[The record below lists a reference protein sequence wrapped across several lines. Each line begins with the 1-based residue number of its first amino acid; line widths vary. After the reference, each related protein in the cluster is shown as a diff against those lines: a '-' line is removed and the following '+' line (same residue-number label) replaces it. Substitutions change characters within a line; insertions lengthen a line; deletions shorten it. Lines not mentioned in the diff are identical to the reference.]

1 LSKYIA
7 TTGERFDAIAI
18 RLASP
23 EEILKWSR
31 GEVKKPETINY
42 RTFKPEKDGLF
53 CERIFGPV
61 KDWECGCGK
70 YKKVKHRGITCDRCG
85 VEITESKVRRERM
98 GCIKLAVPVTHIWF
112 FKTTPSCIGNLLN
125 LSIRVLERII
135 YFENYIVVDPGDTD
149 LEKKSTMTE
158 DEYQEAREKYGDRF
172 VAKMGAEAVKMLL
185 EEIDIEALSAELHSQ
200 FRSTKSIQARAKA
213 IKRLKVVE
221 ALRKS
226 GNNPSWMVLEAV
238 PVIPPDLRPLVPL
251 EGGRYA
257 TSDLNDLYRRVIN
270 RNNRLKRLIEL
281 RAPEVILR
289 NEKRMLQEAV
299 DALFD
304 NGRHGRT
311 VLGAGNRPLKSL
323 SDMLKG
329 KQGRFRQNLL
339 GKRVDYSGRSVIVVG
354 PELKLNQCGL
364 PKKMALELFEPFI
377 IHQLKER
384 GIATTIKAAK
394 RAIATAIKA
403 SKRGINQNTSREY
416 SEVWDI
422 LENVIEDHPV
432 MLNRAPTLHRLGIQ
446 AFQPVLIEGKAIRIH
461 PLVCRAFNADFDGDQ
476 MAVHIPLMPAAQIE
490 ARLLMLSTSNIFA
503 PSDGRPIVTPS
514 QDIVLGI
521 SWMTRR
527 RTGVKGEWDE
537 AWSGENGEILKPG
550 RVFADLRSVCL
561 AYELGQVDIH
571 AGIKVWSEVENPDEE
586 EEDKKRKK
594 AGTSSHR
601 QIVDTTVGRVLFCE
615 ALPPEIGIL
624 DVNREQNQSS
634 IGEIIAVAYERHGH
648 NKTVELLDAL
658 KHVGFTYSTLA
669 GISIGVGDMI
679 IPKAKQELIGSAQSE
694 VKRIEEMYGNGLI
707 TEGERYNMIIDEW
720 TSTTDQV
727 AAMML
732 DEMASNNQGFSGI
745 YLMFSSQARGTKQQ
759 IRQLAA
765 MRGLMAKPSGDII
778 ESPIVSNFREG
789 LDVIEYFIS
798 SHGARK
804 GLADTA
810 LKTADAGYL
819 TRRLVDVSQDMTIEE
834 DDCGTINGIWV
845 EALVGDQNDVIASL
859 EERVVG
865 RYALDDI
872 VVPGEEEP
880 LVAANEEITAEKAA
894 EIVEKGFP
902 GVRIRSVLTCQ
913 AKRGLCAKCYGR
925 NLATG
930 KLVEQGEAVGII
942 AAQSIGE
949 PGTQLTMRTFHIGG
963 AASRQVEA
971 TELKMAE
978 SGIVEYRNVRT
989 AVNREGNTVV
999 VNRGGE
1005 LVILNADGKELQR
1018 YLAPTGCV
1026 IHATD
1031 GQKMRKGRVILEMDP
1046 YNVSIVAE
1054 SSGTIRLE
1062 GMVEGVTMR
1071 VDINPD
1077 TGLEERVI
1085 TDHKQ
1090 DLHPQITV
1098 LGKKDEV
1105 LAYATIPA
1113 QTLVVVKDGDKVRAG
1128 DLLAKAPR
1136 QLSKTK
1142 DITGG
1147 LPRVAE
1153 LFEARQPK
1161 DPAVISHIDG
1171 LVELGGATKGMRK
1184 VKIIPPVGKEHMY
1197 TIPPGKHLNV
1207 QAGDRVYAGQRLT
1220 DGPVI
1225 LNDILDIQGEEMLR
1239 KYLVDE
1245 IQQVYR
1251 LQGVRI
1257 NDKHIEVIV
1266 RQMLRKIRI
1275 KDDPGDTPFLAHEDV
1290 DKIRFREVNEQ
1301 TQRRNGRPAEAE
1313 PLLQGVTKAAL
1324 STESFVAAASFQQ
1337 TTRVLTEA
1345 ALSGKR
1351 DYLRGLKENVII
1363 GHLIPAGTGSPC
1375 YQETHVVLNEAALQ
1389 DFSDDLEVGITEE
1402 AEVEAD
1408 EQDAS
1413 A

>member
-1 LSKYIA
+1 MAKYIA
-7 TTGERFDAIAI
+7 TTAERFDAIAI
-18 RLASP
+18 RMASP

-112 FKTTPSCIGNLLN
+112 FKTTPSCIGNLLDM
-125 LSIRVLERII
+125 SIRTLERVI
-135 YFENYIVVDPGDTD
+135 YFENYVVLDPGDTG
-149 LEKKSTMTE
+149 LEKMQTLTE
-158 DEYQEAREKYGDRF
+158 DEYQDARVEYGSDRF
-172 VAKMGAEAVKMLL
+172 VAKMGAESIKMLL
-185 EEIDIEALSAELHSQ
+185 EELDLDALSAELHAT
-200 FRSTKSIQARAKA
+200 FASTTSAQARAKA

-226 GNNPSWMVLEAV
+226 GNNPAWMVLDV
-238 PVIPPDLRPLVPL
+238 IPVIPPDLRPLVPL

-354 PELKLNQCGL
+354 PELKLHQCGL
-364 PKKMALELFEPFI
+364 PKRMVLELFEPFI

-384 GIATTIKAAK
+384 GVATTIKSAK
-394 RAIATAIKA
+394 RIIAQG
-403 SKRGINQNTSREY
+403 RD
-416 SEVWDI
+416 EVWDI
-422 LENVIEDHPV
+422 LEDVIKDHPV

-446 AFQPVLIEGKAIRIH
+446 AFQPVLVEGKAIRIH

-476 MAVHIPLMPAAQIE
+476 MAVHLPLMPAAQLE
-490 ARLLMLSTSNIFA
+490 AHLLMMASSNIFS
-503 PSDGRPIVTPS
+503 PSDGSPIVTPS

-521 SWMTRR
+521 AWMSKPRKGAKGGWKDEW
-527 RTGVKGEWDE
+527 TGKDG
-537 AWSGENGEILKPG
+537 AILQPG
-550 RVFADLRSVCL
+550 RVYPGVPQVIS
-561 AYELGQVDIH
+561 AYEAGEAEIH
-571 AGIKVWSEVENPDEE
+571 AEIKLATDEGIVS
-586 EEDKKRKK
+586 
-594 AGTSSHR
+594 
-601 QIVDTTVGRVLFCE
+601 TTVGRVLL
-615 ALPPEIGIL
+615 ADGLPKEITVQ
-624 DVNREQNQSS
+624 DVNRQHDQST
-634 IGEIIAVAYERHGH
+634 IGAVIAACYKKHGH
-648 NKTVELLDAL
+648 HKTVELLDAL
-658 KHVGFTYSTLA
+658 KKVGFKYATLS
-669 GISIGVGDMI
+669 GLSIAMIDMV
-679 IPKAKQELIGSAQSE
+679 IPPEKKELIEQAQQE
-694 VKRIEEMYGNGLI
+694 VERIDEMYQNGLI
-707 TEGERYNMIIDEW
+707 TEGERYNKIIDEW
-720 TSTTDQV
+720 TATTEAV
-727 AAMML
+727 SSAMLKCME
-732 DEMASNNQGFSGI
+732 DNADGFSGI
-745 YLMFSSQARGTKQQ
+745 NLMYQSKARGSKSQ

-778 ESPIVSNFREG
+778 ESPIKSNFREG
-789 LDVIEYFIS
+789 LTVVEYFIS

-819 TRRLVDVSQDMTIEE
+819 TRRLVDVAQDVSIEE
-834 DDCGTINGIWV
+834 IDCGTLTGVWV
-845 EALVGDQNDVIASL
+845 EPLMDGSDIIAALH
-859 EERVVG
+859 ERIVG

-872 VVPGEEEP
+872 MVPGRDDP
-880 LVAANEEITAEKAA
+880 IVMAGEEIDEAKAM
-894 EIVEKGFP
+894 EIEESGLP
-902 GVRIRSVLTCQ
+902 GITIRSVLTCQ
-913 AKRGLCAKCYGR
+913 SKHGVCAKCYGR

-930 KLVEQGEAVGII
+930 KLVELGEAVGII

-963 AASRQVEA
+963 AASRQVES
-971 TELKMAE
+971 TDIKMTDNG
-978 SGIVEYRNVRT
+978 SVEFNNVRT
-989 AVNREGNTVV
+989 AENRDGQTVV

-1005 LVILNADGKELQR
+1005 IRILGNDGKEIHR
-1018 YLAPTGCV
+1018 FAVPTGCV
-1026 IHATD
+1026 LHAED
-1031 GQKMRKGRVILEMDP
+1031 GQKMRKGQLIFQWDP

-1054 SSGTIRLE
+1054 QAGTIQLE

-1071 VDINPD
+1071 VDVNPD

-1085 TDHKQ
+1085 TEHKQ
-1090 DLHPQITV
+1090 DLHPQITILSESREV
-1098 LGKKDEV
+1098 LSFATVPAETHVVVNDGDEV
-1105 LAYATIPA
+1105 M
-1113 QTLVVVKDGDKVRAG
+1113 AG
-1128 DLLAKAPR
+1128 DLLAKTPR
-1136 QLSKTK
+1136 QFSKTK

-1161 DPAVISHIDG
+1161 LPAIISHIDG
-1171 LVELGGATKGMRK
+1171 IVELGGASKGMRK
-1184 VKIIPPVGKEHMY
+1184 VKVMPPVGKEREY

-1207 QAGDRVYAGQRLT
+1207 QTGDRVYAGQRLT
-1220 DGPVI
+1220 DGPI
-1225 LNDILDIQGEEMLR
+1225 IPQDILAVQGEDVLR
-1239 KYLVDE
+1239 RYLLDE
-1245 IQQVYR
+1245 VQQVYR
-1251 LQGVRI
+1251 LQGVRT
-1257 NDKHIEVIV
+1257 NDKHIEVII
-1266 RQMLRKIRI
+1266 RQMLRKVRI
-1275 KDDPGDTPFLAHEDV
+1275 KDDPGDTPFLAHEEV
-1290 DKIRFREVNEQ
+1290 DKLRFAEVNMQ
-1301 TQRRNGRPAEAE
+1301 TQQRDGRPAEAE
-1313 PLLQGVTKAAL
+1313 PVLQGITKAAL

-1345 ALSGKR
+1345 TIGGKR

-1363 GHLIPAGTGSPC
+1363 GHLIPAGTGSPH
-1375 YQETHVVLNEAALQ
+1375 YQSSQPRLMDAALE
-1389 DFSDDLEVGITEE
+1389 DFSDELEIGATEHAFEMDEDE
-1402 AEVEAD
+1402 AAEE
-1408 EQDAS
+1408 S
-1413 A
+1413 IG

>member
-1 LSKYIA
+1 MAKYVA

-18 RLASP
+18 RIASP

-112 FKTTPSCIGNLLN
+112 FKTTPSCIGNLLD
-125 LSIRVLERII
+125 LSIRTLERII
-135 YFENYIVVDPGDTD
+135 YFENYIVIEPGDTS
-149 LEKKSTMTE
+149 LEKMQTLTE
-158 DEYQEAREKYGDRF
+158 DEYQDARSEFADRF
-172 VAKMGAEAVKMLL
+172 VAKMGAEAVQILL
-185 EEIDIEALSAELHSQ
+185 EELDLDALSAELHTQFASTTSSQ
-200 FRSTKSIQARAKA
+200 MRAKS

-226 GNNPSWMVLEAV
+226 GNSPSWMVLNVV

-354 PELKLNQCGL
+354 PELKLHQCGL
-364 PKKMALELFEPFI
+364 PKRMALELFEPFI
-377 IHQLKER
+377 IHQLKDR
-384 GIATTIKAAK
+384 GIASTIKAAK
-394 RAIATAIKA
+394 RAIAQG
-403 SKRGINQNTSREY
+403 RD
-416 SEVWDI
+416 EVWDI
-422 LENVIEDHPV
+422 VEDVIKDHPV

-446 AFQPVLIEGKAIRIH
+446 SFQPVLIEGKAIRIH

-476 MAVHIPLMPAAQIE
+476 MAVHVPLMPAAQLE
-490 ARLLMLSTSNIFA
+490 AHLLMMSSSNIFS
-503 PSDGRPIVTPS
+503 PSDGTPIVTPS

-521 SWMTRR
+521 AWMSKAGK
-527 RTGVKGEWDE
+527 GVKGEWKPE
-537 AWSGENGEILKPG
+537 WTGPKGELLNPG
-550 RVFADLRSVCL
+550 KIFPNTSQAIM
-561 AYELGQVDIH
+561 AYRMGVADIH
-571 AGIKVWSEVENPDEE
+571 AQIKLWDEGE
-586 EEDKKRKK
+586 
-594 AGTSSHR
+594 
-601 QIVDTTVGRVLFCE
+601 IIDTTIGRVLL
-615 ALPPEIGIL
+615 ADGLPPEITVR
-624 DVNREQNQSS
+624 DVNKQHDQSS
-634 IGEIIAVAYERHGH
+634 IGEVIAKCYAKNGH
-648 NKTVELLDAL
+648 KKTVDLLDAL
-658 KHVGFTYSTLA
+658 KEVGFKYAT
-669 GISIGVGDMI
+669 ISGLSIAIGDMVV
-679 IPKAKQELIGSAQSE
+679 PPEKPELIEKARGE
-694 VKRIEEMYGNGLI
+694 VERIDEMYQNGLI
-707 TEGERYNMIIDEW
+707 TEGERYNKIIDEW
-720 TSTTDQV
+720 TTTTEAVST
-727 AAMML
+727 AMLRHM
-732 DEMASNNQGFSGI
+732 EGYAEGFSGI
-745 YLMFSSQARGTKQQ
+745 YLMYQSKARGSKSQ

-778 ESPIVSNFREG
+778 ESPITSNFREG
-789 LDVIEYFIS
+789 LTVVEYFIS

-819 TRRLVDVSQDMTIEE
+819 TRRLVDVAQDITIEE
-834 DDCGTINGIWV
+834 LDCGTLNGVWV
-845 EALVGDQNDVIASL
+845 EPLMDGSDIIAAL
-859 EERVVG
+859 EERIVG
-865 RYALDDI
+865 RYALEDI
-872 VVPGEEEP
+872 TVPGRPTPIVEGS
-880 LVAANEEITAEKAA
+880 EEIDLDKAR
-894 EIVEKGFP
+894 EIVEAGLP

-913 AKRGLCAKCYGR
+913 SKRGVCAKCYGR

-930 KLVEQGEAVGII
+930 KLVELGEAVGII

-963 AASRQVEA
+963 AASRQVES
-971 TELKMAE
+971 TDIRMVDN
-978 SGIVEYRNVRT
+978 GVVQFRNVRT
-989 AVNREGNTVV
+989 AINRQGQTVA

-1005 LVILNADGKELQR
+1005 IGLLGTDGKEIHR
-1018 YLAPTGCV
+1018 LAVPTGCV
-1026 IHATD
+1026 LHCED
-1031 GQKMRKGRVILEMDP
+1031 NQRLKKGQVVYQWDP
-1046 YNVSIVAE
+1046 YNVSIMAE
-1054 SSGTIRLE
+1054 QSGVIHFE
-1062 GMVEGVTMR
+1062 GVLEGVTVR

-1085 TDHKQ
+1085 TEHKG
-1090 DLHPQITV
+1090 DMHPQITIH
-1098 LGKKDEV
+1098 GKDGEV
-1105 LAYATIPA
+1105 LSFATVPA
-1113 QTLVVVKDGDKVRAG
+1113 DTHIVVNDGDKVRAG
-1128 DLLAKAPR
+1128 DLLAKTPR
-1136 QLSKTK
+1136 QFSKTK

-1161 DPAVISHIDG
+1161 SPAVISHIDG
-1171 LVELGGATKGMRK
+1171 LVELGGVAKGMRK
-1184 VKIIPPVGKEHMY
+1184 VKVIPPVGKDREY

-1207 QAGDRVYAGQRLT
+1207 QTGDRVYAGQRLT
-1220 DGPVI
+1220 DGPI
-1225 LNDILDIQGEEMLR
+1225 IPQDILDVQGEDALR
-1239 KYLVDE
+1239 RYLLDE
-1245 IQQVYR
+1245 VQQVYR
-1251 LQGVRI
+1251 LQGVRT
-1257 NDKHIEVIV
+1257 NDKHIEVII
-1266 RQMLRKIRI
+1266 RQMLRKVRI
-1275 KDDPGDTPFLAHEDV
+1275 KDDPGDTPFLAHEEV
-1290 DKIRFREVNEQ
+1290 DKGRFAESNEQ

-1313 PLLQGVTKAAL
+1313 PILQGITKAAL

-1345 ALSGKR
+1345 ALGGKR

-1363 GHLIPAGTGSPC
+1363 GHLIPAGTGSPH
-1375 YQETHVVLNEAALQ
+1375 YQDTQPLLKDASLEDFTAELEIGVPGEARGAE
-1389 DFSDDLEVGITEE
+1389 DDEDVEEE
-1402 AEVEAD
+1402 AV
-1408 EQDAS
+1408 
-1413 A
+1413 

>member
-1 LSKYIA
+1 MSKYVA
-7 TTGERFDAIAI
+7 TTGERFDSIAI

-112 FKTTPSCIGNLLN
+112 FKTTPSCIGNLLD

-135 YFENYIVVDPGDTD
+135 YFENYIVIDPGETK
-149 LEKKSTMTE
+149 LEKMQCLTE
-158 DEYQEAREKYGDRF
+158 DEYQDARSEYGDRF
-172 VAKMGAEAVKMLL
+172 VAKMGAEAIKILL
-185 EEIDIEALSAELHSQ
+185 EEIDVETLSTELHAQ
-200 FRSTKSIQARAKA
+200 FGSTNSIQARTKA

-221 ALRKS
+221 AIRKS
-226 GNNPSWMVLEAV
+226 GNNPAWMVLDV
-238 PVIPPDLRPLVPL
+238 IPVIPPDLRPLVPL

-354 PELKLNQCGL
+354 PELKLHQCGL

-377 IHQLKER
+377 IHEIKKR

-394 RAIATAIKA
+394 RAIAQG
-403 SKRGINQNTSREY
+403 R

-422 LENVIEDHPV
+422 LEEVITDHPV

-476 MAVHIPLMPAAQIE
+476 MAVHVPLMPAAQLE
-490 ARLLMLSTSNIFA
+490 ARLLMLSTSNIFS
-503 PSDGRPIVTPS
+503 PSDGRPVVTPT

-521 SWMTRR
+521 SWMSKQRA
-527 RTGVKGEWDE
+527 GVLGEWKAE
-537 AWSGENGEILKPG
+537 WTGKNGELLQPG
-550 RVFADLRSVCL
+550 RVYDCVESVIAAHNMECV
-561 AYELGQVDIH
+561 AIH
-571 AGIKVWSEVENPDEE
+571 AGIKLFY
-586 EEDKKRKK
+586 KGK
-594 AGTSSHR
+594 
-601 QIVDTTVGRVLFCE
+601 IVDTTVGRVLLCD
-615 ALPPEIGIL
+615 ALTPYVSLE
-624 DVNREQNQSS
+624 DVNREHNQTS
-634 IGEIIAVAYERHGH
+634 IGNIIAAAYARNGH
-648 NKTVELLDAL
+648 NKTVELLDRL
-658 KHVGFTYSTLA
+658 KSTGFRFATLA
-669 GISIGVGDMI
+669 GISISVSDMVV
-679 IPKAKQELIGSAQSE
+679 PAAKHALIGTAQKE
-694 VKRIEEMYGNGLI
+694 VMRIDEMYQNGLI
-707 TEGERYNMIIDEW
+707 TEGERYNMIIDQW
-720 TSTTDQV
+720 TSTTEEV
-727 AAMML
+727 SAAML
-732 DEMASNNQGFSGI
+732 EEMAKNELGFSGI
-745 YLMFSSQARGTKQQ
+745 YLMFSSQARGSKQQ

-778 ESPIVSNFREG
+778 ESPITSNFREG
-789 LDVIEYFIS
+789 LSVIEYFIS

-819 TRRLVDVSQDMTIEE
+819 TRRLVDVSQDVTIEE
-834 DDCGTINGIWV
+834 DDCGTLNGIWV
-845 EALVGDQNDVIASL
+845 APLMDGENEIAGV
-859 EERVVG
+859 EERIIG

-872 VVPGEEEP
+872 NVPGRAEP
-880 LVAANEEITAEKAA
+880 IVRAAEEITEERAGLIKAA
-894 EIVEKGFP
+894 GLP
-902 GVRIRSVLTCQ
+902 GAHIRSVMTCQ
-913 AKRGLCAKCYGR
+913 AKRGACRKCYGR
-925 NLATG
+925 NPATG
-930 KLVEQGEAVGII
+930 QLVELGEAVGII

-971 TELKMAE
+971 TDIRAID
-978 SGIVEYRNVRT
+978 SGLIQYRNVRT
-989 AVNREGNTVV
+989 AINRDDKVTV

-1005 LVILNADGKELQR
+1005 IVITSPDGKEVQR
-1018 YLAPTGCV
+1018 CLTPPGSILHV
-1026 IHATD
+1026 EDNH
-1031 GQKMRKGRVILEMDP
+1031 KVRKGQVLLEKDP
-1046 YNVSIVAE
+1046 YNDCIVAE
-1054 SSGTIRLE
+1054 SSGMIRLE
-1062 GMVEGVTMR
+1062 GMVEGITMR
-1071 VDINPD
+1071 VDHNPD
-1077 TGLEERVI
+1077 TDLEERVI

-1090 DLHPQITV
+1090 DLHPQVTI
-1098 LGKKDEV
+1098 LGKADEV
-1105 LAYATIPA
+1105 LTFATVPA
-1113 QTLVVVKDGDKVRAG
+1113 QTHVLVKDGDKVRAG

-1171 LVELGGATKGMRK
+1171 MIELGGASKGMRK
-1184 VKIIPPVGKEHMY
+1184 VKVIPPVGKERIY

-1225 LNDILDIQGEEMLR
+1225 LNDILEVQGEDALR
-1239 KYLVDE
+1239 SYLLDE
-1245 IQQVYR
+1245 VQLVYR

-1266 RQMLRKIRI
+1266 RQMLRKVRI
-1275 KDDPGDTPFLAHEDV
+1275 KDDPGDTAFLAHEEV
-1290 DKIRFREVNEQ
+1290 DKLRFREVNEQ
-1301 TQRRNGRPAEAE
+1301 TTRRNGRPAEAE

-1363 GHLIPAGTGSPC
+1363 GHLIPAGTGSPH
-1375 YQETHVVLNEAALQ
+1375 YQDTSVVLNETIGQ
-1389 DFSDDLEVGITEE
+1389 DFSDELVVGIPGE
-1402 AEVEAD
+1402 AMPED
-1408 EQDAS
+1408 DAENLT

>member
-1 LSKYIA
+1 LAKYIP
-7 TTGERFDAIAI
+7 TTGERFNALQI

-23 EEILKWSR
+23 DEILRWSK

-112 FKTTPSCIGNLLN
+112 FKTTPSCIGNLLD

-135 YFENYIVVDPGDTD
+135 YFEHYIVIDPGETT
-149 LEKKSTMTE
+149 LERMQTLTE
-158 DEYQEAREKYGDRF
+158 DEYQDAREQWQDSF
-172 VAKMGAEAVKMLL
+172 VAKMGAEAIKMLL
-185 EEIDIEALSAELHSQ
+185 SEIDLDLLSTELHSLIAE
-200 FRSTKSIQARAKA
+200 TKSQQTRAKA

-226 GNNPSWMVLEAV
+226 GNDPQWMVLDVV

-354 PELKLNQCGL
+354 PELKLHECGL

-377 IHQLKER
+377 IRELKER
-384 GIATTIKAAK
+384 GIASTIKAAK
-394 RAIATAIKA
+394 RAIAQ
-403 SKRGINQNTSREY
+403 GRE
-416 SEVWDI
+416 EVWDI
-422 LENVIEDHPV
+422 LEEVIEDHPV
-432 MLNRAPTLHRLGIQ
+432 LLNRAPTLHRLGIQ
-446 AFQPVLIEGKAIRIH
+446 SFQPVLIEGKAIRIH
-461 PLVCRAFNADFDGDQ
+461 PLVCTAFNADFDGDQ
-476 MAVHIPLMPAAQIE
+476 MAVHVPLMPAAQLE
-490 ARLLMLSTSNIFA
+490 ARLLMMASTNIFS
-503 PSDGRPIVTPS
+503 PSNGQPIVTPS

-521 SWMTRR
+521 SYMTKRR
-527 RTGVKGEWDE
+527 VGAKGEWKSEWTGPD
-537 AWSGENGEILKPG
+537 GQILQPG
-550 RVFADLRSVCL
+550 RVYPDTAAAVL
-561 AYELGQVDIH
+561 AYELGQVDMH
-571 AGIKVWSEVENPDEE
+571 AQVKVCDE
-586 EEDKKRKK
+586 
-594 AGTSSHR
+594 G
-601 QIVDTTVGRVLFCE
+601 QVVDTTVGRVIFKE
-615 ALPPEIGIL
+615 ALPDYITL
-624 DVNREQNQSS
+624 ADVNREHDKGSV
-634 IGEIIAVAYERHGH
+634 GDVIASAFAKHGH
-648 NKTVELLDAL
+648 AKTVDLLDHL
-658 KHVGFTYSTLA
+658 KRCGFRHATLA
-669 GISIGVGDMI
+669 GISIAVCDML
-679 IPKAKQELIGSAQSE
+679 IPENKQELIESATRE
-694 VKRIEEMYGNGLI
+694 VIRLNEQYQNGLI
-707 TEGERYNMIIDEW
+707 TDGERYNKVIDAW
-720 TSTTDQV
+720 TQISERVT
-727 AAMML
+727 AGMLEAMAKN
-732 DEMASNNQGFSGI
+732 DQGFTGI
-745 YLMFSSQARGTKQQ
+745 YLMLNSGARGNKSQ

-778 ESPIVSNFREG
+778 ESPITSNFREG
-789 LDVIEYFIS
+789 LTVLEYFIS

-819 TRRLVDVSQDMTIEE
+819 TRRLVDVGQDVVIEE
-834 DDCGTINGIWV
+834 LDCGTLNGIWV
-845 EALVGDQNDVIASL
+845 EPLVNGTETVSPLDERLVGRHV
-859 EERVVG
+859 
-865 RYALDDI
+865 LDDI
-872 VVPGEEEP
+872 YVPGEPEP
-880 LVAANEEITAEKAA
+880 LVRANEEVNQVIAKR
-894 EIVEKGFP
+894 IVERGIPSVK
-902 GVRIRSVLTCQ
+902 IRSVLTCQ
-913 AKRGLCAKCYGR
+913 SKRGVCQLCYGR

-930 KLVEQGEAVGII
+930 KTVELGEAVGII

-963 AASRQVEA
+963 AANRQVESN
-971 TELKMAE
+971 EVRLAE
-978 SGIVEYRNVRT
+978 AGQIEYTNVRI
-989 AVNREGNTVV
+989 AVNRDGNRVA

-1005 LVILNADGKELQR
+1005 IIVKNPDGKEIQR
-1018 YLAPTGCV
+1018 TQVPSGALL
-1026 IHATD
+1026 HAED
-1031 GQKMRKGRVILEMDP
+1031 GQKLRKGGLLYEWDP

-1054 SSGTIRLE
+1054 AAGRINLID
-1062 GMVEGVTMR
+1062 MVEGVTMR
-1071 VDINPD
+1071 KDINPD

-1085 TDHKQ
+1085 TEHKQ
-1090 DLHPQITV
+1090 DLHPQITIT
-1098 LGKKDEV
+1098 GDNDQV
-1105 LAYATIPA
+1105 LAYATVPA
-1113 QTLVVVKDGDKVRAG
+1113 RTHVVVRDKVSVQAG
-1128 DLLAKAPR
+1128 DLLAKTPR
-1136 QLSKTK
+1136 QFSKTA

-1171 LVELGGATKGMRK
+1171 KVELGGAAKGMRK
-1184 VKIIPPVGKEHMY
+1184 VRVIPPVGKDREY

-1220 DGPVI
+1220 DGPI
-1225 LNDILDIQGEEMLR
+1225 IPHDILEVQGEDQLR
-1239 KYLVDE
+1239 RYLLDE
-1245 IQQVYR
+1245 IQLVYR
-1251 LQGVRI
+1251 LQGVRT
-1257 NDKHIEVIV
+1257 NDKHIEVVI
-1266 RQMLRKIRI
+1266 RQMLRKVRV
-1275 KDDPGDTPFLAHEDV
+1275 KDDPGDTPFLAHEEV
-1290 DKIRFREVNEQ
+1290 DKIKFQEANEL
-1301 TQRRNGRPAEAE
+1301 TLAKGGRPAEAE
-1313 PLLQGVTKAAL
+1313 PILQGITKAAL

-1337 TTRVLTEA
+1337 TTRVLTDA
-1345 ALSGKR
+1345 AISGKR

-1363 GHLIPAGTGSPC
+1363 GHLIPAGTGSPH
-1375 YQETHVVLNEAALQ
+1375 YQDTVGVLTESGAENYEEHLWVDSSGETAA
-1389 DFSDDLEVGITEE
+1389 FSMGFDDDDDVIEE
-1402 AEVEAD
+1402 EETA
-1408 EQDAS
+1408 
-1413 A
+1413 

>member
-1 LSKYIA
+1 LAKYIA
-7 TTGERFDAIAI
+7 TTAERFDAIAI
-18 RLASP
+18 RMASP

-112 FKTTPSCIGNLLN
+112 FKTTPSCIGNLLD

-135 YFENYIVVDPGDTD
+135 YFENYIVIEPGDTS
-149 LEKKSTMTE
+149 LEKMQTLTE
-158 DEYQEAREKYGDRF
+158 DEYQEARTEFGSDRF
-172 VAKMGAEAVKMLL
+172 VAKMGAEAIKILL
-185 EEIDIEALSAELHSQ
+185 EELDIEALSAELHAQ
-200 FRSTKSIQARAKA
+200 FSSTNSAQARAKA

-226 GNNPSWMVLEAV
+226 GNNPSWMVLDV
-238 PVIPPDLRPLVPL
+238 LPVIPPDLRPLVPL

-354 PELKLNQCGL
+354 PELKLHQCGL
-364 PKKMALELFEPFI
+364 PKRMVLELFEPFI

-384 GIATTIKAAK
+384 GAATTIKAAK
-394 RAIATAIKA
+394 RIIAQG
-403 SKRGINQNTSREY
+403 RD
-416 SEVWDI
+416 EVWDI
-422 LENVIEDHPV
+422 LEDVIKDHPV
-432 MLNRAPTLHRLGIQ
+432 LLNRAPTLHRLGIQ

-476 MAVHIPLMPAAQIE
+476 MAVHVPLLPAAQLE
-490 ARLLMLSTSNIFA
+490 AHLLMMASSNIFS
-503 PSDGRPIVTPS
+503 PSDGSPIVTPS

-521 SWMTRR
+521 AWMSRPR
-527 RTGVKGEWDE
+527 EGAKGEWKAE
-537 AWSGENGEILKPG
+537 WTGPNGEILNPG
-550 RVFADLRSVCL
+550 KIYPSVDSVIFAH
-561 AYELGQVDIH
+561 YMGKVDIH
-571 AGIKVWSEVENPDEE
+571 ARIKLHTD
-586 EEDKKRKK
+586 R
-594 AGTSSHR
+594 GC
-601 QIVDTTVGRVLFCE
+601 IDTTVGRVLLSD
-615 ALPPEIGIL
+615 ALSDEITIH
-624 DVNREQNQSS
+624 DVNREHDQSS
-634 IGEIIAVAYERHGH
+634 IGEVIATFYNRHGH
-648 NKTVELLDAL
+648 NKTVELLDRL
-658 KHVGFTYSTLA
+658 KQVGFKYAT
-669 GISIGVGDMI
+669 ISGMSIAMVDMV
-679 IPKAKQELIGSAQSE
+679 IPPEKKEMIEQAQAE
-694 VKRIEEMYGNGLI
+694 VERIDEMYQNGLI
-707 TEGERYNMIIDEW
+707 TEGERYNKIIDQW
-720 TSTTDQV
+720 TTTTEAV
-727 AAMML
+727 SAAML
-732 DEMASNNQGFSGI
+732 RRMADNDQGFSGI
-745 YLMFSSQARGTKQQ
+745 HMMYQSKARGSKSQ

-778 ESPIVSNFREG
+778 ESPITSNFREG
-789 LDVIEYFIS
+789 LTVVEYFIS

-819 TRRLVDVSQDMTIEE
+819 TRRLVDVSQDVTIEE
-834 DDCGTINGIWV
+834 IDCGTLNGVWV
-845 EALVGDQNDVIASL
+845 EPLMDGSDIIAPL
-859 EERVVG
+859 QERIVG

-872 VVPGEEEP
+872 TVPGREAPIVE
-880 LVAANEEITAEKAA
+880 ANEEIDDEKAQ
-894 EIVEKGFP
+894 EIVEAGLP
-902 GVRIRSVLTCQ
+902 GVLIRSVLTCQ
-913 AKRGLCAKCYGR
+913 SKRGVCAKCYGR

-930 KLVEQGEAVGII
+930 KLVELGEAVGII
-942 AAQSIGE
+942 SAQSIGE

-963 AASRQVEA
+963 AASRQVES
-971 TELKMAE
+971 TDIKMPDN
-978 SGIVEYRNVRT
+978 GTIMFNNVRT
-989 AVNREGNTVV
+989 AVNRDGKRVV

-1005 LVILNADGKELQR
+1005 IRILGNDGKELHR
-1018 YLAPTGCV
+1018 FAVPTGCV
-1026 IHATD
+1026 LHVENE
-1031 GQKMRKGRVILEMDP
+1031 QKMRKGQLIYQWDP
-1046 YNVSIVAE
+1046 YNLSIVAE
-1054 SSGTIRLE
+1054 QSGVVRLE

-1071 VDINPD
+1071 VEKNVD
-1077 TGLEERVI
+1077 TGLEERII
-1085 TDHKQ
+1085 TEHKQ
-1090 DLHPQITV
+1090 ELHPQITI
-1098 LGKKDEV
+1098 LGKDGEV
-1105 LAYATIPA
+1105 LSFATVPSETHVIIA
-1113 QTLVVVKDGDKVRAG
+1113 DGAKVRAG
-1128 DLLAKAPR
+1128 DLLAKTPR
-1136 QLSKTK
+1136 QFSKTK

-1153 LFEARQPK
+1153 LCEARQPK
-1161 DPAVISHIDG
+1161 SPAIISHIDG
-1171 LVELGGATKGMRK
+1171 LVELGSATKGMRK
-1184 VKIIPPVGKEHMY
+1184 VKVIPPVGKEREY

-1207 QAGDRVYAGQRLT
+1207 QTGDRVYAGQRLT

-1225 LNDILDIQGEEMLR
+1225 PQDILEVQGEDALR
-1239 KYLVDE
+1239 RYLLDE
-1245 IQQVYR
+1245 VQQVYR
-1251 LQGVRI
+1251 LQGVRT
-1257 NDKHIEVIV
+1257 NDKHIEVII
-1266 RQMLRKIRI
+1266 RQMLRKVRI
-1275 KDDPGDTPFLAHEDV
+1275 KDDPGDTPFLAHEEV
-1290 DKIRFREVNEQ
+1290 DKIRFSEVNEQ
-1301 TQRRNGRPAEAE
+1301 TRRRDGRPAEAE
-1313 PLLQGVTKAAL
+1313 PVLQGITKAAL

-1345 ALSGKR
+1345 TLSGKR

-1363 GHLIPAGTGSPC
+1363 GHLIPAGTGSPH
-1375 YQETHVVLNEAALQ
+1375 YQNSQPKLTDAALE
-1389 DFSDDLEVGITEE
+1389 DYTDELEIGMIEREEEPE
-1402 AEVEAD
+1402 AEVEA
-1408 EQDAS
+1408 EEKAG
-1413 A
+1413 

>member
-1 LSKYIA
+1 LPKYIA
-7 TTGERFDAIAI
+7 TTGERFDAISI

-112 FKTTPSCIGNLLN
+112 FKTTPSCIGNLLD
-125 LSIRVLERII
+125 LPIRTLERII
-135 YFENYIVVDPGDTD
+135 YFENYIVIDPGDTP
-149 LEKKSTMTE
+149 LTKMQTLTE
-158 DEYQEAREKYGDRF
+158 DEYQDARSEHGDRF
-172 VAKMGAEAVKMLL
+172 AARMGAEAIKALL
-185 EEIDIEALSAELHSQ
+185 DEIDIDALCAELHAQ
-200 FRSTKSIQARAKA
+200 FQHTSSIQARTKA
-213 IKRLKVVE
+213 IKRLKVAE

-226 GNNPSWMVLEAV
+226 GNNQSWMVLDV
-238 PVIPPDLRPLVPL
+238 IPVIPPDLRPLVPL

-354 PELKLNQCGL
+354 PELKLHQCGL

-394 RAIATAIKA
+394 RAIAQ
-403 SKRGINQNTSREY
+403 GRE
-416 SEVWDI
+416 EVWDI
-422 LENVIEDHPV
+422 LEDAIKNHPV
-432 MLNRAPTLHRLGIQ
+432 LLNRAPTLHRLGIQ
-446 AFQPVLIEGKAIRIH
+446 AFEPVLIEGKAIRIH

-476 MAVHIPLMPAAQIE
+476 MAVHVPLMPAAQIE
-490 ARLLMLSTSNIFA
+490 AMLLMLSSTNIFS

-521 SWMTRR
+521 SYMTKRR
-527 RTGVKGEWDE
+527 VGAKGEWKNE
-537 AWSGENGEILKPG
+537 WTGPEGEILKPG
-550 RVFADLRSVCL
+550 KVYPDMPSVAM
-561 AYELGQVDIH
+561 AYETGEVDLH
-571 AGIKVWSEVENPDEE
+571 ARIMVVADGEV
-586 EEDKKRKK
+586 
-594 AGTSSHR
+594 A
-601 QIVDTTVGRVLFCE
+601 DTTVGRVLLCE
-615 ALPPEIGIL
+615 SLIPEIQL
-624 DVNREQNQSS
+624 KDVNREHNQSS
-634 IGEIIAVAYERHGH
+634 IGDVIAATFAKHGH
-648 NKTVELLDAL
+648 KKTVVLLDAL
-658 KHVGFTYSTLA
+658 KRVGFKHATLA
-669 GISIGVGDMI
+669 GISIAVCDMI
-679 IPKAKQELIGSAQSE
+679 VPENKQHLIETARKE
-694 VKRIEEMYGNGLI
+694 AAHIDEMYQNGLI
-707 TEGERYNMIIDEW
+707 TEGERYNKIIDQW
-720 TSTTDQV
+720 TTTTERV
-727 AAMML
+727 SESML
-732 DEMASNNQGFSGI
+732 ESMAKNDQGFTGI
-745 YLMFSSQARGTKQQ
+745 YLMFSSRARGTKDQ

-778 ESPIVSNFREG
+778 ETPITSNFREG
-789 LDVIEYFIS
+789 LSVVEYFIS

-819 TRRLVDVSQDMTIEE
+819 TRRLVDVAQDVTIEE
-834 DDCGTINGIWV
+834 HDCGTLNGVWV
-845 EALVGDQNDVIASL
+845 EPLMDGTTVVAPLQ
-859 EERVVG
+859 ERIVG
-865 RYALDDI
+865 RYVLDD
-872 VVPGEEEP
+872 VTVPGRDTP
-880 LVAANEEITAEKAA
+880 IVTPDEEIDEEKAEQTFA
-894 EIVEKGFP
+894 AGLP
-902 GVRIRSVLTCQ
+902 GLRIRSVLTCESR
-913 AKRGLCAKCYGR
+913 RGVCAKCYGR

-930 KLVEQGEAVGII
+930 ELVELGEAVGII

-971 TELKMAE
+971 SEIKMIETGAIE
-978 SGIVEYRNVRT
+978 FRNIRT
-989 AVNREGNTVV
+989 AVNREGKTVA

-1005 LVILNADGKELQR
+1005 IGVMGSDGKEIRR
-1018 YLAPTGCV
+1018 YPVPSGCV
-1026 IHATD
+1026 LHCKD
-1031 GQKMRKGRVILEMDP
+1031 GDKLRKGQAILEWDP

-1054 SSGTIRLE
+1054 AGGTVHFE

-1090 DLHPQITV
+1090 DLHPQITI
-1098 LGKKDEV
+1098 LGKDREV
-1105 LAYATIPA
+1105 LAYATVPA
-1113 QTLVVVKDGDKVRAG
+1113 ETHVVVVDNGKVRAG
-1128 DLLAKAPR
+1128 DLLAKTPR
-1136 QLSKTK
+1136 KFSKTT

-1161 DPAVISHIDG
+1161 DPAIISHIDG
-1171 LVELGGATKGMRK
+1171 IVELGGATKGMRK
-1184 VKIIPPVGKEHMY
+1184 VKVLPPVGKQREY

-1207 QAGDRVYAGQRLT
+1207 QTGDRVYAGQRLT

-1225 LNDILDIQGEEMLR
+1225 PQDILEVQGEDALR
-1239 KYLVDE
+1239 RYLLDE
-1245 IQQVYR
+1245 VQQVYR
-1251 LQGVRI
+1251 LQGVRT
-1257 NDKHIEVIV
+1257 NDKHIEVII
-1266 RQMLRKIRI
+1266 RQMLRKVRI
-1275 KDDPGDTPFLAHEDV
+1275 KDDPGDTPFLAHEEV
-1290 DKIRFREVNEQ
+1290 DKVRFREMNEQ
-1301 TQRRNGRPAEAE
+1301 VQRRGGRPAEAE
-1313 PLLQGVTKAAL
+1313 PMLQGITKAAL
-1324 STESFVAAASFQQ
+1324 STESFIAAASFQQ

-1363 GHLIPAGTGSPC
+1363 GHLIPAGTGSRH
-1375 YQETHVVLNEAALQ
+1375 YQGTQPLLKEVALQ
-1389 DFSDDLEVGITEE
+1389 DFSDELEVGPSTEAAAGQE
-1402 AEVEAD
+1402 DVIA
-1408 EQDAS
+1408 
-1413 A
+1413 

>member
-1 LSKYIA
+1 MAKYIP
-7 TTGERFDAIAI
+7 TTSERFDALQI
-18 RLASP
+18 RMASP
-23 EEILKWSR
+23 EEIQKWSR

-112 FKTTPSCIGNLLN
+112 FKTTPSSIGNLLD

-135 YFENYIVVDPGDTD
+135 YFENYIVIDPGDTSLD
-149 LEKKSTMTE
+149 KMKTLTE
-158 DEYQEAREKYGDRF
+158 DEYQDAREEWGDRF
-172 VAKMGAEAVKMLL
+172 VAKMGAEAIKLLL
-185 EEIDIEALSAELHSQ
+185 EEIDIDALSAELHSQ
-200 FRSTKSIQARAKA
+200 ITATSSMQARAKA

-226 GNNPSWMVLEAV
+226 GNTPAWMVLDVV

-354 PELKLNQCGL
+354 PELKLHQCGL

-377 IHQLKER
+377 IRELKER

-394 RAIATAIKA
+394 RTIAM
-403 SKRGINQNTSREY
+403 GRE
-416 SEVWDI
+416 EVWDI
-422 LENVIEDHPV
+422 LDEVIKDHPV
-432 MLNRAPTLHRLGIQ
+432 LLNRAPTLHRLGIQ
-446 AFQPVLIEGKAIRIH
+446 AFEPVLIEGKAIRIH
-461 PLVCRAFNADFDGDQ
+461 PLVCAAFNADFDGDQ
-476 MAVHIPLMPAAQIE
+476 MAVHVPLMPVAQLE
-490 ARLLMLSTSNIFA
+490 ARLLMLSSTNIFS
-503 PSDGRPIVTPS
+503 PSTGRPIATPS

-521 SWMTRR
+521 AYITKARV
-527 RTGVKGEWDE
+527 GAHGEWQD
-537 AWSGENGEILKPG
+537 AWTGPDGQILNPGQIYPNTESVLVAYDVGE
-550 RVFADLRSVCL
+550 VDL
-561 AYELGQVDIH
+561 H
-571 AGIKVWSEVENPDEE
+571 ARIKVLSGGAV
-586 EEDKKRKK
+586 
-594 AGTSSHR
+594 
-601 QIVDTTVGRVLFCE
+601 VDTTVGRVVFKE
-615 ALPPEIGIL
+615 SLPEGITL
-624 DVNREQNQSS
+624 SDVNQEQTQST
-634 IGEIIAVAYERHGH
+634 IGDIIAKSYLEHGH
-648 NKTVELLDAL
+648 NKTVALLDAL
-658 KHVGFTYSTLA
+658 KRTGFKYATLA
-669 GISIGVGDMI
+669 GLSIGVRDFAVPEVKG
-679 IPKAKQELIGSAQSE
+679 ELIQRANDSVA
-694 VKRIEEMYGNGLI
+694 RIDEMYQNGLI
-707 TEGERYNMIIDEW
+707 TEGERYNKVIDEW
-720 TSTTDQV
+720 TTATEALTV
-727 AAMML
+727 AML
-732 DEMASNNQGFSGI
+732 KELEQSDQGFNGINLMLKSG
-745 YLMFSSQARGTKQQ
+745 ARGNKQQ

-778 ESPIVSNFREG
+778 ESPITSNFREG
-789 LDVIEYFIS
+789 LTVLEYFIS

-819 TRRLVDVSQDMTIEE
+819 TRRLVDVAQDVVIEE
-834 DDCGTINGIWV
+834 DDCGTLNGVWV
-845 EALVGDQNDVIASL
+845 EALMDGGEVVQPL
-859 EERVVG
+859 EERIVG
-865 RYALDDI
+865 RFPLDD
-872 VVPGEEEP
+872 VTVPGESEP
-880 LVAANEEITAEKAA
+880 LVSADEEIDETKAHA
-894 EIVEKGFP
+894 IAQKGIP
-902 GVRIRSVLTCQ
+902 GLRIRSVLTC
-913 AKRGLCAKCYGR
+913 ASKRGVCARCYGR

-930 KLVEQGEAVGII
+930 RLVELGEAVGII

-963 AASRQVEA
+963 AASRQVESS
-971 TELKMAE
+971 EE
-978 SGIVEYRNVRT
+978 RVVEEGVLEFRNVRT
-989 AVNREGNTVV
+989 AKNRDDKLVV

-1005 LVILNADGKELQR
+1005 VALLDDEGKEIQR
-1018 YLAPTGCV
+1018 YAVPSGALL
-1026 IHATD
+1026 HAEN
-1031 GQKMRKGRVILEMDP
+1031 GARVKKGKLLYEADP
-1046 YNVSIVAE
+1046 YNVTIVAE
-1054 SSGTIRLE
+1054 ATGTVHLE
-1062 GMVEGVTMR
+1062 GMVEGITMR
-1071 VDINPD
+1071 KDINPD
-1077 TGLEERVI
+1077 TGLEERIV

-1090 DLHPQITV
+1090 DLHPQITI
-1098 LGKKDEV
+1098 LGTEDEV
-1105 LAYATIPA
+1105 LAYATIPG
-1113 QTLVVVKDGDKVRAG
+1113 QTHVLVADAASVQAG
-1128 DLLAKAPR
+1128 DLLAKTPK
-1136 QLSKTK
+1136 QFSKVS

-1171 LVELGGATKGMRK
+1171 SVELGGAAKGMRK
-1184 VKIIPPVGKEHMY
+1184 IRIIPPVGKDREY
-1197 TIPPGKHLNV
+1197 TVQPGKHLNV

-1225 LNDILDIQGEEMLR
+1225 LQDILEVQGEDALR
-1239 KYLVDE
+1239 KYLLDE

-1251 LQGVRI
+1251 LQGVRT
-1257 NDKHIEVIV
+1257 NDKHIEVII
-1266 RQMLRKIRI
+1266 RQMLRKVKI
-1275 KDDPGDTPFLAHEDV
+1275 KENPGDTPFLAHEEV
-1290 DKIRFREVNEQ
+1290 DRIRFQEINQQVVAK
-1301 TQRRNGRPAEAE
+1301 GGIPAEAE
-1313 PLLQGVTKAAL
+1313 PILQGITKAAL
-1324 STESFVAAASFQQ
+1324 STESFFAAASFQQ
-1337 TTRVLTEA
+1337 TTRVLTDA

-1363 GHLIPAGTGSPC
+1363 GHLIPAGTGSRH
-1375 YQETHVVLNEAALQ
+1375 YQNAQAVVMEDAEADYAEE
-1389 DFSDDLEVGITEE
+1389 LEVGPGSPEAGLEE
-1402 AEVEAD
+1402 AE
-1408 EQDAS
+1408 DAL